1 MVGHTGRFK
10 GARVLRNLLAM
21 CFDYARRKG
30 LSAPNPL
37 TQKSQDTVD
46 VTHREQP
53 IPCMAGLKKMLGPQ
67 LEATKSGSL
76 KKTFCQK
83 KCNICASLTRH
94 TTCLKKND
102 HQPRAMLMTS
112 FLADPFAAF
121 KKIEEAKRWPG
132 FV

>member
-1 MVGHTGRFK
+1 MHGGSQK
-10 GARVLRNLLAM
+10 K
-21 CFDYARRKG
+21 CWG
-30 LSAPNPL
+30 LNSK
-37 TQKSQDTVD
+37 QKN
-46 VTHREQP
+46 
-53 IPCMAGLKKMLGPQ
+53 
-67 LEATKSGSL
+67 LEASRKPSA
-76 KKTFCQK
+76 KK